1 VVDPKKDALRVRQL
15 MHHSFLL
22 PGYGDLNMPLNLR
35 YFNVFF
41 AIIGTAFAA
50 SLLGSLADLKNQMD
64 NMRRLYVWKN
74 REVSMR
80 LIADMEGDNDGQ
92 LDEYEFLLGSLIT
105 LQKIKRE
112 DVKEIMDRFRELA
125 GEDQVITE
133 ADIENHNRILSA
145 R

>member
-1 VVDPKKDALRVRQL
+1 
-15 MHHSFLL
+15 
-22 PGYGDLNMPLNLR
+22 MPLNLR
-35 YFNVFF
+35 WFNVFF
-41 AIIGTAFAA
+41 AIIGTAYAA
-50 SLLGSLADLKNQMD
+50 SLLGSLADLKKEMD
-64 NMRRLYVWKN
+64 NIRRFYVWKN

-105 LQKIKRE
+105 LRKIKRE
-112 DVKEIMDRFRELA
+112 DVKEIMDKFRELA

-133 ADIENHNRILSA
+133 HDIENHNRALST